1 MFTQTPKIQKRY
13 PQPAKSAKKEAA
25 ETTVNAETKHAE
37 TVEPA
42 QTASTYA
49 KQKDAH
55 DEILPTQKKQEIC
68 VADSFDAMRLR
79 EELLRGIFSY
89 GFETPSVI
97 QQKAILPMISG
108 KDIIAQ
114 AQSGTGKTATFCIGI
129 LQQLDLTNPDT
140 QALILSPTR
149 ELADQTCRVMLALGD
164 YLDITVHMCVGGT
177 QVREDIRKLSKGVQ
191 IVVGTPGRTNHMIQ
205 HGHLRL
211 DSCRIFCLDEADEML
226 SMGFQDQIRKVMK
239 YMPEDVQMILVSA
252 TLPSDVL
259 EVCDRFMRDPVQ
271 ILVKRDALTL
281 EGIQQF
287 YVGVEREDWKLDT
300 LCDLYE
306 TLTVTQAI
314 IYCNSRRKVDWL
326 SDQLTARDFTVS
338 SMHGD
343 MTQSERTSVLQRFRS
358 GASRVLIATDIIAR
372 GIDVQQVSLVLNYD
386 LPVKRENYIHR
397 IGRSGRFGRKGVAIN
412 FITTH
417 DVGYLKDI
425 EDHYNT
431 VVEEMPMNVADLL

>member
-1 MFTQTPKIQKRY
+1 MSIQTPKLQKLY
-13 PQPAKSAKKEAA
+13 PQSAKSAEKEIA
-25 ETTVNAETKHAE
+25 EPSVDSETKHEHTE
-37 TVEPA
+37 TAEPA
-42 QTASTYA
+42 KAENNYSNQNYND
-49 KQKDAH
+49 DA
-55 DEILPTQKKQEIC
+55 ILPGKKKQEIC
-68 VADSFDAMRLR
+68 VADSFDAMKLR
-79 EELLRGIFSY
+79 DELLRGIFSY

-149 ELADQTCRVMLALGD
+149 ELADQTRKVMLALGD

-177 QVREDIRKLSKGVQ
+177 QVKEDQRVLAKGVQ

-205 HGHLRL
+205 HGYLRL
-211 DSCRIFCLDEADEML
+211 DSCKVFCLDEADEML
-226 SMGFQDQIRKVMK
+226 GMGFQDQIREVMR
-239 YMPEDVQMILVSA
+239 YVPEDVQMVLVSA

-281 EGIQQF
+281 EGIKQF
-287 YVGVEREDWKLDT
+287 YVGVEREDWKLAT

-306 TLTVTQAI
+306 TLTVRDHMSILTQSATTQPLALTLRPHTTPSPSPFALTTPQVTQAI

-343 MTQSERTSVLQRFRS
+343 MTQPERTSVLQRFRS

-372 GIDVQQVSLVLNYD
+372 GIDVQQVGIILLAKLNFVTFSTF
-386 LPVKRENYIHR
+386 PFRQP
-397 IGRSGRFGRKGVAIN
+397 S
-412 FITTH
+412 
-417 DVGYLKDI
+417 
-425 EDHYNT
+425 
-431 VVEEMPMNVADLL
+431 P